1 MTTRRTK
8 VGARKAGGKVRL
20 FSILVVIFLTVGIAG
35 WAWYES
41 QNQKDPDTNLVSEL
55 APAQVLAPSPTNRPV
70 KIQAEIP
77 QQLTDEQRFG
87 LWVVAQVLDDPNRW
101 VGKPLVEMSENDR
114 QVFIALIL
122 TESSFQQ
129 FAQDGTTLDSG
140 IDCDGLAQLCNDEA
154 VCDPTVRWN
163 PFENAYC
170 GAAYFKELVEKW
182 EGDYSSAIA
191 EYKGAVDTLPD
202 GRSVPNP
209 KHEVVELLFDYLS
222 LQ

>member
-1 MTTRRTK
+1 MTPRRTN
-8 VGARKAGGKVRL
+8 VGARKAGGKARL
-20 FSILVVIFLTVGIAG
+20 FLVLVVIALTTGAVSWVFLENQDSKTSDTV
-35 WAWYES
+35 
-41 QNQKDPDTNLVSEL
+41 LVSEL
-55 APAQVLAPSPTNRPV
+55 FPAQAAAPSPTNRPV

-114 QVFIALIL
+114 QVFTALIL

-154 VCDPTVRWN
+154 VCDPSVRWN
-163 PFENAYC
+163 PFENTYC
-170 GAAYFKELVEKW
+170 GAVYFKELVEKW
-182 EGDYSSAIA
+182 NGNYATAVA
-191 EYKGAVDTLPD
+191 EYKGALDTLPN
-202 GRSVPNP
+202 GQTVPNP